1 MFVVI
6 GESLNVTNHLSFLQF
21 REWSLFIARE
31 GGGGGGKGAG
41 FKEGHKVFRGGLR
54 GSVVANRV

>member
-1 MFVVI
+1 MVI
-6 GESLNVTNHLSFLQF
+6 IYSQ
-21 REWSLFIARE
+21 
-31 GGGGGGKGAG
+31 GGGGRGGKGAG